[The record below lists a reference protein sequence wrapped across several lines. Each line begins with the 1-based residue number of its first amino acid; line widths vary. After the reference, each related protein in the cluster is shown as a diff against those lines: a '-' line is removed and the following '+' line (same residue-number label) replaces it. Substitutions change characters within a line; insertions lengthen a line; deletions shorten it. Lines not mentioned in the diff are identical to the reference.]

1 MLKGANMNATLL
13 LTVGIIGIVLLILNS
28 VFLGI
33 IFFMR
38 RKLAVV
44 SQWPSIMG
52 TVMMSRTETRSSGDG
67 YTDYPVVQYSYQV
80 SGQPYQG
87 MKLAPGP
94 EVGGSGARKVVG
106 RYPAGAQVMV
116 FYNPQ
121 NPSEAVLERKA
132 PAQWVMWLI
141 LVIFDCALCGVVPI
155 LWFSMR

>member
-1 MLKGANMNATLL
+1 MNALW
-13 LTVGIIGIVLLILNS
+13 LTVGIIVFVLFILNA
-28 VFLGI
+28 VFIGI

-38 RKLAVV
+38 RKMSQV
-44 SQWPSIMG
+44 SQWPFTMG
-52 TVMMSRTETRSSGDG
+52 TVMMSTIEQRSSSEGG

-80 SGQPYQG
+80 GGQTYQG

-94 EVGGSGARKVVG
+94 EVGGSGARKVVA
-106 RYPAGAQVMV
+106 RYPASAQVMV

-141 LVIFDCALCGVVPI
+141 LVIFDCALCGVIPI
-155 LWFSMR
+155 IWWSMSQ